1 MNQTPDHAAKRWN
14 WTQEEEDY
22 VFRYLPRHGHHLV
35 AQKLGRS
42 PAAVHS
48 FASRR
53 GVFHG
58 DLPGYVR
65 VAGLARRAGTSY
77 AHVYQ
82 RAVADGV
89 THQLGNPKLG
99 PRARPV
105 LVPETWAD
113 QFLAELDAKEAGDEL
128 IDEAGWLTVTDL
140 TRAWAVGKS
149 TILRGLNGTGVVA
162 QLLEQENVRTGQA
175 SGYHRTGKWIVEPH
189 GAERVRR
196 RLEHDRNRA
205 RELISTKSISV
216 EAGVSQTYAAD
227 VGRELG
233 GELLFVH
240 GRWMCHVTPE
250 VADMMRARFRK
261 GKTLSQPLDRA
272 WGSRDHKP
280 RRCP

>member
-1 MNQTPDHAAKRWN
+1 MTLIRPRRLMEWPEHEYIHRA
-14 WTQEEEDY
+14 
-22 VFRYLPRHGHHLV
+22 LPRHGYRYV
-35 AQKLGRS
+35 AHKIGRHPS
-42 PAAVHS
+42 AVW
-48 FASRR
+48 AYGDR
-53 GVFHG
+53 HG
-58 DLPGYVR
+58 IRFGDITGFIRL
-65 VAGLARRAGTSY
+65 AGLEHRTGTNYS
-77 AHVYQ
+77 HLYQ
-82 RAVADGV
+82 RAKADGV
-89 THQLGNPKLG
+89 LKILG
-99 PRARPV
+99 PSNAGTRSRAA
-105 LVPETWAD
+105 LVPQDWAD
-113 QFLAELDAKEAGDEL
+113 YIIAEVEAKQAGDEL
-128 IDEAGWLTVTDL
+128 IEEANWLTVPDL
-140 TRAWAVGKS
+140 MRAWKLGKS

-240 GRWMCHVTPE
+240 GRWMRHVTPE